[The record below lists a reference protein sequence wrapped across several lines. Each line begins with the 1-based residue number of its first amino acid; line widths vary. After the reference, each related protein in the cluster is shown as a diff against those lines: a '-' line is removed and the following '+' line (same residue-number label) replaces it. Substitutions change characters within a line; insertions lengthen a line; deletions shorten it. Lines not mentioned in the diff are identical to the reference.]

1 MLLSKQIKFIL
12 FHSNM
17 FHDSKDIWRFLQRKD
32 LFSSVLGISFSDKK
46 IYLLR
51 QVKKT
56 NDGQISEQVKPI
68 KK

>member
-1 MLLSKQIKFIL
+1 
-12 FHSNM
+12 M